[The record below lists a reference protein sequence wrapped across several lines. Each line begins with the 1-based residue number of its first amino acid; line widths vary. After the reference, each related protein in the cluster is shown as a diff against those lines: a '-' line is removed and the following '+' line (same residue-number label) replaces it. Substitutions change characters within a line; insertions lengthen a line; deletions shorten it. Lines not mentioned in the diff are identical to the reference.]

1 MQDAVK
7 EAIKAFFKGDD
18 NIRLVFLFGSIARGT
33 ARPASD
39 ADVAVLFAAPPFSLE
54 LLELRASLEEHLR
67 RDADLISLNSAGPI
81 IKMQVLKTGIQ
92 ILGTKRDYEE
102 FFVRTVNEY
111 QDFKRIITPIE
122 EAVLRRRIY
131 G

>member
-7 EAIKAFFKGDD
+7 EAIKAFFEGDD
-18 NIRLVFLFGSIARGT
+18 NLRLVFLFGSMAKGT
-33 ARPASD
+33 ASPDSD
-39 ADVAVLFAAPPFSLE
+39 VDVAVLFAAPPSSLE
-54 LLELRASLEEHLR
+54 LVDMRTRLEEHLK

-92 ILGTKRDYEE
+92 ILGRKGDYEE

-111 QDFKRIITPIE
+111 HDFKRIIAPLE

>member
-1 MQDAVK
+1 MQDAVR
-7 EAIKAFFKGDD
+7 EAITTFFKGDD
-18 NIRLVFLFGSIARGT
+18 NIRLVFLFGSMASGT
-33 ARPASD
+33 DRPDSD
-39 ADVAVLFAAPPFSLE
+39 ADVAVLFAAPPSSLE
-54 LLELRASLEEHLR
+54 LLDLRTSLEEHLR

-92 ILGTKRDYEE
+92 ILGTKRDYEG

-111 QDFKRIITPIE
+111 HDFKRIIAPLE

>member
-18 NIRLVFLFGSIARGT
+18 NIRLVFLFGSMARGT
-33 ARPASD
+33 AHPGSD
-39 ADVAVLFAAPPFSLE
+39 ADVAVLFAAPPSSLE

-92 ILGTKRDYEE
+92 ILGRKRDYEE

-111 QDFKRIITPIE
+111 HDFKQIIAPLE